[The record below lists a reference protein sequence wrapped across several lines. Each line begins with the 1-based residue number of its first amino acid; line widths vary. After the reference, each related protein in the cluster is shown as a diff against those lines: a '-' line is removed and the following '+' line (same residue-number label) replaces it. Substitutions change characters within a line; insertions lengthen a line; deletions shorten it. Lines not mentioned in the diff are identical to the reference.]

1 MKGKRH
7 PIVCHRLTH
16 QLWTNQDLPGHPMTP
31 GDQPAGMDCSA
42 LRSVRVLLSLR
53 ERIPFKKDPSFRIS
67 DDAADHFTVEEFGQ
81 PTGLRIDR

>member
-16 QLWTNQDLPGHPMTP
+16 QRWTKQDPPGHPTIR
-31 GDQPAGMDCSA
+31 GDQPAEMGFAA

-53 ERIPFKKDPSFRIS
+53 
-67 DDAADHFTVEEFGQ
+67 
-81 PTGLRIDR
+81 